1 MKHSECKNEVYEPS
15 EDTFLLLK
23 AALAETKPTD
33 SVLEIG
39 CGRGIICRHI
49 APKVRAIL
57 ATDINPHAVRMARES
72 DIPTIRADLF
82 KGIKAKFDLIIFNP
96 PYLPTSDEERIDG
109 WLNFALDG
117 GQSGRETIKRFLD
130 ELEGHLAPGG
140 RALLLISSLTGPIE
154 VENMAAAK
162 GWHLALVASEK
173 HFFEELCVVKLCI
186 QGQIAATCR

>member
-1 MKHSECKNEVYEPS
+1 MAQIKHFECKPEVYEPA

-23 AALAETKPTD
+23 AALAEAKPID

-39 CGRGIICRHI
+39 CGKGFICRRI
-49 APKVRAIL
+49 APNVRAIL
-57 ATDINPHAVRMARES
+57 ATDINPHAVKIARES
-72 DIPTIRADLF
+72 GVPTVRADLF
-82 KGIKAKFDLIIFNP
+82 KGLKAKFDMIIFNP

-140 RALLLISSLTGPIE
+140 RALLLISSLTGLREIE
-154 VENMAAAK
+154 DMAAAA
-162 GWHLALVASEK
+162 GWRFTWVASEK
-173 HFFEELCVVKLCI
+173 HFFEELRVLRLHK
-186 QGQIAATCR
+186 RSE